1 MRERYSRGDGLSSGD
16 GFSSRD
22 RFSSDA
28 ELISCAGFR
37 IREWY
42 SRGDGLS
49 SGAGFSSRDRPVRG
63 CCTKKEDA
71 VQKRRARRKNLRGT
85 KNEGRGSLG
94 TQKSKQK
101 KGGTGEAG
109 EKAKG
114 GLFTLFFFFFFVGAK
129 REVQAGEKEGVN
141 EEKNAKRQKD
151 P

>member
-1 MRERYSRGDGLSSGD
+1 MAKKGI
-16 GFSSRD
+16 
-22 RFSSDA
+22 A
-28 ELISCAGFR
+28 EGVIVVVLF
-37 IREWY
+37 W
-42 SRGDGLS
+42 
-49 SGAGFSSRDRPVRG
+49 
-63 CCTKKEDA
+63 KEDA
-71 VQKRRARRKNLRGT
+71 VQKRRARRKSLRGT

-114 GLFTLFFFFFFVGAK
+114 GLFTLFFFFFFFGAK

-151 P
+151 PLAR